1 MSSNIFK
8 HRLNVYAFFI
18 YKKGV
23 QMTPENLATLIENK
37 GVSLIITAL
46 VLYFMYKYFTN
57 VLQNNA
63 ETTKEIVQ
71 ELTKLNNFLINGYS
85 RNDDFDL
92 LVKIRGR
99 YVILEYKWQI
109 IKYILHNHIKENL
122 NTIKFEMRN
131 YIDKSS
137 NRTIEIFSKK
147 ASPSEIQIKVDLIN
161 ETLTELNTIIL
172 PIFVEMAKQTLSLDE
187 RIGIIRTIENHFD
200 KIESEFLCKFNKN
213 R

>member
-1 MSSNIFK
+1 
-8 HRLNVYAFFI
+8 
-18 YKKGV
+18 
-23 QMTPENLATLIENK
+23 MTPENLATLIENK

-161 ETLTELNTIIL
+161 ETLTELNIIIL